1 MAKNLEGDRRR
12 LDQDGRGRVGFWL
25 AIVLVIV
32 LGGIAL
38 GIWRHVS

>member
-12 LDQDGRGRVGFWL
+12 LDQDGPGRFGYRL
-25 AIVLVIV
+25 LMALVIV

-38 GIWRHVS
+38 GIWRHVG

>member
-1 MAKNLEGDRRR
+1 MAKDLEGDRRR
-12 LDQDGRGRVGFWL
+12 LDQDGTSRVGYWL
-25 AIVLVIV
+25 VIVLVIV